1 MASKIEVNSMF
12 NDYQDKYL
20 NIGDLELHY
29 LEWGL
34 DTNPTVILLHGL
46 RGHAHSWDEVSN
58 ALKDKFHVLALD
70 QRGRGSSDWSPSQ
83 DYSIEAYSNDL
94 LKFSDMLNLPNF
106 ILIGH
111 SMGGRNSM
119 YFASRHPGK
128 LSKLGII
135 DIGPRID
142 SIGSQRIGDEMAS
155 GPTEFPSIQDVIEHL
170 KKSSPFASEDTLA
183 RRAKYATKITD
194 QHTFI
199 WTYDPA
205 IRDQRK
211 TGSNIKPIDLS
222 DSIRT
227 ITCPTMIFRGMQS
240 DILSEAVAAEMVQT
254 MPSSNTV
261 AIDNATHTVFEDN
274 PADFIK
280 ELLKFLG

>member
-1 MASKIEVNSMF
+1 MF

-29 LEWGL
+29 LEWGS

-119 YFASRHPGK
+119 YFASNHPGK
-128 LSKLGII
+128 LSKLVK
-135 DIGPRID
+135 
-142 SIGSQRIGDEMAS
+142 QK
-155 GPTEFPSIQDVIEHL
+155 FP
-170 KKSSPFASEDTLA
+170 KPN
-183 RRAKYATKITD
+183 
-194 QHTFI
+194 
-199 WTYDPA
+199 
-205 IRDQRK
+205 RK
-211 TGSNIKPIDLS
+211 TYHID
-222 DSIRT
+222 
-227 ITCPTMIFRGMQS
+227 
-240 DILSEAVAAEMVQT
+240 
-254 MPSSNTV
+254 
-261 AIDNATHTVFEDN
+261 
-274 PADFIK
+274 
-280 ELLKFLG
+280 